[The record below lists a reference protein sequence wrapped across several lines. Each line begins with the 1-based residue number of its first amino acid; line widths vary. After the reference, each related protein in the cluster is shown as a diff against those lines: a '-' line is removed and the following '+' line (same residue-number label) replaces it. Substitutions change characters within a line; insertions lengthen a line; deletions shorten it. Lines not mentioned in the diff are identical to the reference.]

1 MFYIFELYL
10 PIDFYLRAMKFLIV
24 DDHELLRE
32 GLAGVLRQFDAD
44 AVVLHAADGE
54 RGLQQAQAYP
64 DLAAVL
70 VDLRMA
76 GLGGLGTL
84 AALTR
89 LLPGVPA
96 IMLSSSED
104 PADVRAALAA
114 GARGYCPKSAGNQT
128 LMSALRLVLA
138 GDIYVPPLMA
148 LEDSSAA
155 PAPTPVLAISPA
167 ASAAPVHL
175 TERQHEVLRLLGQGQ
190 PNKEIARAL
199 GLSAKTT
206 KAHITAIF
214 RGLNVLNRTQAVLA
228 ARAAGLL

>member
-1 MFYIFELYL
+1 
-10 PIDFYLRAMKFLIV
+10 MKFLIV

-32 GLAGVLRQFDAD
+32 GLAGVLRQLDAH
-44 AVVLHAADGE
+44 AEVLHAADGE
-54 RGLQQAQAYP
+54 GGLAQARAHP

-76 GLGGLGTL
+76 GLGGLATV
-84 AALTR
+84 AALKQ

-96 IMLSSSED
+96 IVLSSSED

-128 LMSALRLVLA
+128 LMAALRLVLA
-138 GDIYVPPLMA
+138 GEVYVPLLMA
-148 LEDSSAA
+148 LGQPLE
-155 PAPTPVLAISPA
+155 PAPTAA
-167 ASAAPVHL
+167 ASAGSVHL
-175 TERQHEVLRLLGQGQ
+175 TGRQQEVLRLLGQGK

-199 GLSAKTT
+199 GLSEKTT
-206 KAHITAIF
+206 KAHVTAIF
-214 RGLNVLNRTQAVLA
+214 RGLKVLNRTQAVLA